1 MSTIRLEEINAFLAV
16 IEHGSLTRAAD
27 SLFITQPTLSQQLTN
42 LELELGTPLIV
53 RRKGIRQINLTPAGR
68 AFVAQAEKWRKLW
81 SETKACLD
89 PANSQTIRLG
99 VVNSLRYV
107 FNDFCKVFSQ
117 HELPYSVFLALTR
130 SIDIYTRVDSGDLEF
145 GLVARAK
152 FFNKTISIPLASEQ
166 LVFCCGLNS
175 SYNQLV
181 STKNLDVRNEIFLSW
196 GEDFSRWHTYWFGTS
211 TPPRIEL
218 ETTSLLEEYLFTND
232 RWAILPISVAE
243 SPPMLKILK
252 ICKLSDPPP

>member
-1 MSTIRLEEINAFLAV
+1 MIFAKCFPSMNCRIPYFLLLHVPLISIPAL
-16 IEHGSLTRAAD
+16 IPA
-27 SLFITQPTLSQQLTN
+27 TLSS
-42 LELELGTPLIV
+42 V
-53 RRKGIRQINLTPAGR
+53 
-68 AFVAQAEKWRKLW
+68 
-81 SETKACLD
+81 
-89 PANSQTIRLG
+89 
-99 VVNSLRYV
+99 SL
-107 FNDFCKVFSQ
+107 
-117 HELPYSVFLALTR
+117 
-130 SIDIYTRVDSGDLEF
+130 
-145 GLVARAK
+145 RAK

-252 ICKLSDPPP
+252 ICKLSDPPPERTIYAVSRADYNANLHEMLLADMKTVLNGRNGFVLL